1 LPEEKDTLSSKFL
14 LDENVPMKVREFLN
28 SKGFSAEY
36 VPKGIVNSEGASLA
50 REEKC
55 ALLTRDTDFLNSDM
69 FPPNEFYGI
78 VVFLIHPPKPE
89 RLVKA
94 TALLLEKVKDFKNKV
109 FAVGEGWL
117 KVIEE

>member
-1 LPEEKDTLSSKFL
+1 MPEEKDTLSSKFL
-14 LDENVPMKVREFLN
+14 LDENVPMEVREFLN

-69 FPPNEFYGI
+69 FPPNEFYGM

-94 TALLLEKVKDFKNKV
+94 TALLLER
-109 FAVGEGWL
+109 ARCAT
-117 KVIEE
+117 